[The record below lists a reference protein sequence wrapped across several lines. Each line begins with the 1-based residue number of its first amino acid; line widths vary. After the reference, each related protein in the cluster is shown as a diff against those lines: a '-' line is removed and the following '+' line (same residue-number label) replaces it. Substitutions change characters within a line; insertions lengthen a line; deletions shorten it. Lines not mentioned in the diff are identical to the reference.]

1 MNVTF
6 VGTTNLGVVIPSL
19 PHCRLSSTFLPAAL
33 PVYFCQDEDK
43 DARRNV
49 RWEEMEKEAI
59 VTAAAAAIHPAR
71 CSITDGSGA
80 NELSLCPPPSD
91 VRRPVRQKSSHKRCV
106 RLNEGEG
113 EGERRWKEGGR
124 QGRRR
129 VTRAEVSCRR
139 YRSE

>member
-43 DARRNV
+43 DARRRNV

-59 VTAAAAAIHPAR
+59 VTAAAAIHPAR
-71 CSITDGSGA
+71 CSITGA
-80 NELSLCPPPSD
+80 EQTNFLFVLLHLMFVVPPPKIF
-91 VRRPVRQKSSHKRCV
+91 P
-106 RLNEGEG
+106 
-113 EGERRWKEGGR
+113 
-124 QGRRR
+124 
-129 VTRAEVSCRR
+129 
-139 YRSE
+139 

>member
-19 PHCRLSSTFLPAAL
+19 PHCRLSSTFPPAAL

-71 CSITDGSGA
+71 CSITGWSGA

-91 VRRPVRQKSSHKRCV
+91 VRRPSAKNLPINGACALTR
-106 RLNEGEG
+106 
-113 EGERRWKEGGR
+113 ERERDGGRREGGR
-124 QGRRR
+124 KGRRR

>member
-59 VTAAAAAIHPAR
+59 VTAAVIPLLHH
-71 CSITDGSGA
+71 GSGA

-91 VRRPVRQKSSHKRCV
+91 VRRPSAKNLPINGACALTRERE
-106 RLNEGEG
+106 RERDGG
-113 EGERRWKEGGR
+113 RREGEREGG
-124 QGRRR
+124 
-129 VTRAEVSCRR
+129 
-139 YRSE
+139 

>member
-59 VTAAAAAIHPAR
+59 VTAAAAPSR
-71 CSITDGSGA
+71 DGA
-80 NELSLCPPPSD
+80 DQTNFLFVLLHLMFVVPPPKIF
-91 VRRPVRQKSSHKRCV
+91 P
-106 RLNEGEG
+106 
-113 EGERRWKEGGR
+113 
-124 QGRRR
+124 
-129 VTRAEVSCRR
+129 
-139 YRSE
+139 